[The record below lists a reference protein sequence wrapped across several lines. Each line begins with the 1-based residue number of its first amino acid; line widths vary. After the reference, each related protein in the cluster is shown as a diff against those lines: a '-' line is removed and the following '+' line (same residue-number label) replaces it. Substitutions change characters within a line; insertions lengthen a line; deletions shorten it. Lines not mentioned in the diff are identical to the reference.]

1 MRPKILHREQAPWCC
16 VREPHFQ
23 KAVFT
28 WKRGEVFCEMREQRL
43 GKEKDGF
50 KMRFNTQNN

>member
-1 MRPKILHREQAPWCC
+1 MRPKILHREQAPRCC
-16 VREPHFQ
+16 VRDPLSRRQFLQ
-23 KAVFT
+23 
-28 WKRGEVFCEMREQRL
+28 GEVFPEPREQRL